1 MKKRT
6 FLKRLLSVGAVLGL
20 LASMMVPGVAHA
32 DVTAV
37 VTTPNPTTPIK
48 TPAEYIVTFTVGAA
62 GALAPGVGQITYRF
76 PGGVTVPST
85 IAPSAVTINGIPL
98 NNAPVATGTS
108 RQVRLTLPGV
118 LPSGAV
124 APAVANSGDVTII
137 FSLAAGIL
145 NPKAGGAGSSAS
157 KVFTSAEATSV
168 SAATIA
174 TYPITTKHSPSSGT
188 RGKAVTT
195 TVKGLTPSAGATL
208 WMDTNSDNDIDT
220 GEVVLASA
228 DVDSSGSAVFNWT
241 ANVPPM
247 GAGSNSGIKAIDN
260 SGLTTGISPAASF
273 SINRG
278 MTLSPSTV
286 TRGGTITITGQDFQ
300 VGDVVEGAAAG
311 TTITDGVTIGGA
323 NCGSTTATTATAG
336 TTVAVTATG
345 ALPAT
350 VFCVVPTT
358 TALGSNTLRLFL
370 DGATTSNDANDAT
383 GQLKATVTVVGV
395 PVTLTPSTGVP
406 RQAVTVSASGLT
418 ATSIITN
425 ANITVGGA
433 QWPTGVAGTTAA
445 TTDNSGNMPA
455 TSIEIPATQAP
466 GTYQVMVTDAA
477 GLSGV
482 ATLTVPDRTITV
494 SPAESLRGS
503 GITVAGTGY
512 PINRSVVINYGTP
525 TISSFTAATNAA
537 GTFSTVITVPAA
549 AGSNSTNTVVANE
562 PVSAFNNT
570 NTVSHS
576 IPGASVTVDPS
587 SAPIGSTVTVTGLGF
602 NGFVGVTSL
611 TVGGLAA
618 LPPGGV
624 NTDADGAFSVPVLVP
639 SQNLATTSVSVTAG
653 GTTGTASITVTAE
666 VVTPVTATAAL
677 AALVNTQ
684 NVNIVTAFDYASGTY
699 LSYVPAL
706 AGNSLTT
713 IGPNSVIFVTMTQD
727 TTVTVS
733 GIEFK
738 ANANVATPMPVGATV
753 TITV

>member
-1 MKKRT
+1 
-6 FLKRLLSVGAVLGL
+6 
-20 LASMMVPGVAHA
+20 
-32 DVTAV
+32 V
-37 VTTPNPTTPIK
+37 V
-48 TPAEYIVTFTVGAA
+48 
-62 GALAPGVGQITYRF
+62 
-76 PGGVTVPST
+76 
-85 IAPSAVTINGIPL
+85 
-98 NNAPVATGTS
+98 
-108 RQVRLTLPGV
+108 
-118 LPSGAV
+118 
-124 APAVANSGDVTII
+124 II

-174 TYPITTKHSPSSGT
+174 NYPITTKHSPSSGI
-188 RGKAVTT
+188 RGKAVKT
-195 TVKGLTPSAGATL
+195 TVKGLTPSTGATL
-208 WMDTNSDNDIDT
+208 WMYTNADNSKDS
-220 GEVVLASA
+220 GEVVLATGNI
-228 DVDSSGSAVFNWT
+228 DSSGLVVFSWT

-247 GAGSNSGIKAIDN
+247 GTGANSGIKARDA
-260 SGLTTGISPAASF
+260 SGLTTGNVSPAATF

-300 VGDVVEGAAAG
+300 VGDVVDGADAND
-311 TTITDGVTIGGA
+311 TTITDGITIGGA

-358 TALGSNTLRLFL
+358 TSLGSNTLRLFL
-370 DGATTSNDANDAT
+370 DGGTTSNDANDAT

-406 RQAVTVSASGLT
+406 RQAVTISASGLT

-425 ANITVGGA
+425 ANITIGGA
-433 QWPTGVAGTTAA
+433 KWPTGVAGSTAA

-494 SPAESLRGS
+494 SPAESLRS
-503 GITVAGTGY
+503 SEITVAGTGY

-525 TISSFTAATNAA
+525 TISSFTSATDAS
-537 GTFSTVITVPAA
+537 GTFSMTLTVPPQAA
-549 AGSNSTNTVVANE
+549 SNSTNTVVANE

-576 IPGASVTVDPS
+576 IPGASVTVTPS
-587 SAPIGSTVTVTGLGF
+587 IAPIGSTVTVAGLGF

-624 NTDADGAFSVPVLVP
+624 NTDANGAFSVSVLVP
-639 SQNLATTSVSVTAG
+639 SQNIATTSMSVTAG

-684 NVNIVTAFDYASGTY
+684 NVNIVTAWDNATGTY
-699 LSYVPAL
+699 LSYVPTL

-713 IGPNSVIFVTMTQD
+713 IGPHSVIFVTMTQD
-727 TTVTVS
+727 TIITVS
-733 GIEFK
+733 GVQMPVVK
-738 ANANVATPMPVGATV
+738 ANVATPLAVGAAV